1 MYPVSY
7 NDFIGASIKHMY
19 EDSKSKENAK
29 WDAEIEDVDLQS
41 TDEDN
46 QAFFILS
53 TDSSDNT
60 IDFSKINDSAVG
72 LLNLFLLIK
81 IP

>member
-1 MYPVSY
+1 
-7 NDFIGASIKHMY
+7 MY

-60 IDFSKINDSAVG
+60 TDFSKINDSAVG

>member
-1 MYPVSY
+1 MYPVSH

-60 IDFSKINDSAVG
+60 TDFSKINDSAVG